1 MNRVIPSE
9 CEGPLNWWLPRQ
21 AWDNFFDQLG
31 SPSPS
36 SRVGMTGRYLD
47 VSRRRY
53 VLPILAGV
61 FLLYPV
67 ERCFACF
74 ERAFELTRFDC
85 FEYFAELRAR
95 FHSHRD

>member
-1 MNRVIPSE
+1 
-9 CEGPLNWWLPRQ
+9 
-21 AWDNFFDQLG
+21 
-31 SPSPS
+31 
-36 SRVGMTGRYLD
+36 
-47 VSRRRY
+47 

-85 FEYFAELRAR
+85 FEYFAELRTR